1 MRPSLVIVALVVVA
15 ALVAFVP
22 RLGGND
28 PHPPDPEHRESV
40 AAAYALAFARWTEVG
55 RADGACRSASAELA
69 REWRCDSSDPRIP
82 ACAGFDLDGT
92 LINDYS
98 ETRAEVDVG
107 PCTIELTQ
115 GREAWVVWGVVVD

>member
-1 MRPSLVIVALVVVA
+1 MRPSFVIVGLVVAA
-15 ALVAFVP
+15 ALVAFLP

-69 REWRCDSSDPRIP
+69 REWHCDSADPRIP
-82 ACAGFDLDGT
+82 SCGGFDLDGT
-92 LINDYS
+92 LVNDYS
-98 ETRAEVDVG
+98 ETRAEIDVG
-107 PCTIELTQ
+107 SCTIELTQ
-115 GREAWVVWGVVVD
+115 GREDWVVSDVVVD

>member
-22 RLGGND
+22 RLGGD

-69 REWRCDSSDPRIP
+69 REWRCDSADPRIP
-82 ACAGFDLDGT
+82 SCGGFDLDGT
-92 LINDYS
+92 LVNDYS
-98 ETRAEVDVG
+98 ETRAEIDVG

-115 GREAWVVWGVVVD
+115 GRNDWVVSGVVVD